1 MMLYET
7 KSRWDKNKADRK
19 QCEEK
24 DLRRKKK
31 ESMRQ
36 IESKN
41 ETKRKQEWDIKKA
54 ESKGKI

>member
-7 KSRWDKNKADRK
+7 KSRWDKKKAGRK